1 MVRICFVCLGNICR
15 SPTAEAVMKHLVR
28 QAGLERSIHVE
39 SAGTGDWHI
48 GETRDRRSLATGVAR
63 GIPLS
68 GRAQQF
74 TAADFARFDYVVAMD
89 TSNRD
94 NLLKMAP
101 DDAARAKISMLRAHE
116 GASGVGGSPAGAHR
130 GKVWEPS
137 EGSHQEEGAAGD
149 ADVPDPYYG
158 GAHGFEDVFDICQAA
173 CAGFLARVR
182 REHGL

>member
-28 QAGLERSIHVE
+28 REKLDDAFHIE
-39 SAGTGDWHI
+39 SAGTGDWHV
-48 GETRDRRSLATGVAR
+48 GEPRDRRSQATGAAR

-74 TAADFARFDYVVAMD
+74 TADDFARFDYVLAMD
-89 TSNRD
+89 SSNRE

-101 DDAARAKISMLRAHE
+101 DAAARAKVSMLRAYE
-116 GASGVGGSPAGAHR
+116 DRAAPGGDA
-130 GKVWEPS
+130 
-137 EGSHQEEGAAGD
+137 

-173 CAGFLARVR
+173 CAGFLARLR
-182 REHGL
+182 REHRL

>member
-28 QAGLERSIHVE
+28 QEKLEGAFHIE
-39 SAGTGDWHI
+39 SAGTGDWHV
-48 GETRDRRSLATGVAR
+48 GEPRDRRSQATGAAR

-74 TAADFARFDYVVAMD
+74 TAEDFARFDYVLAMD
-89 TSNRD
+89 SSNRD

-101 DDAARAKISMLRAHE
+101 DAAARAKVTMLRAYE
-116 GASGVGGSPAGAHR
+116 DASGAGGSPTGAAAGA
-130 GKVWEPS
+130 E
-137 EGSHQEEGAAGD
+137 A

-173 CAGFLARVR
+173 CAGFLARLR
-182 REHGL
+182 REHRL

>member
-28 QAGLERSIHVE
+28 QEELDGAFHIE
-39 SAGTGDWHI
+39 SAGTGDWHV
-48 GETRDRRSLATGVAR
+48 GETRDRRSLATGAAR

-74 TAADFARFDYVVAMD
+74 TAADFARFDYVLAMD
-89 TSNRD
+89 SSNRD
-94 NLLKMAP
+94 NLVKMAP
-101 DDAARAKISMLRAHE
+101 DAVARAKITMLRAYE
-116 GASGVGGSPAGAHR
+116 DDAVAGEDA
-130 GKVWEPS
+130 
-137 EGSHQEEGAAGD
+137 

-173 CAGFLARVR
+173 CAGFLARLR
-182 REHGL
+182 REHRL